1 MRDERVTRELRWLS
15 SRTEQCRENDEDKTV
30 VLLGLAC
37 QMCAAKAKKKA
48 APDPFTASIA
58 SFMTTNSKKKTNEFS
73 FWWPYNATL
82 CAMCAWGACSVPCL
96 PKLLLFF
103 FVFLGLL
110 VIYLMAV
117 SATTKQKYLLK
128 TRNISLGFGLL
139 ACHECAM
146 INNYNPCHFHITS
159 LFTPFVGHH
168 ATWRASDRCF
178 MFLWKHFIDFCVEK
192 QQQQSSV
199 VVYATCWEPNC
210 GQTCC
215 VCAQKP
221 TSNKRHFISEL
232 WRKWLGLRSEL
243 YIITTRLMT
252 HTHRTH
258 RDILREKERE
268 RERFA

>member
-178 MFLWKHFIDFCVEK
+178 MFLCKHFIDFCVEK

-199 VVYATCWEPNC
+199 VVYATRWEPNC

-215 VCAQKP
+215 VCA
-221 TSNKRHFISEL
+221 RE
-232 WRKWLGLRSEL
+232 
-243 YIITTRLMT
+243 
-252 HTHRTH
+252 HRTKA
-258 RDILREKERE
+258 DIKQTT
-268 RERFA
+268 FH